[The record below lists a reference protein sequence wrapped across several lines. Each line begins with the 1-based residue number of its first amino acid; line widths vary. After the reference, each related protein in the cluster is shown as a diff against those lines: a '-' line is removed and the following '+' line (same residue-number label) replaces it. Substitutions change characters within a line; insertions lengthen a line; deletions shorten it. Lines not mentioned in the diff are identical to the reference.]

1 MTDPSE
7 ESRDPAYR
15 RRVLIVGL
23 LLTAAAAAVV
33 VAISAG
39 PRDTDDP
46 SSVDA
51 EMPVGENASDPT
63 PATTEQNA
71 AEPTE
76 TTPDEPPEQTTAPAT
91 SPDADASGDGA
102 APSPQESPPA
112 GVAADLEAVL
122 ESLTTG
128 LDTEAI
134 TRLSRSGDLRVA
146 WVIADLMRFFH
157 PEESGLR
164 SAFIDLTG
172 VEIAPGFEAWRDAS
186 NKLMESDTPAP
197 PGFAKWKGAM
207 YTLVE
212 PGWLPFF
219 ADEDSLI
226 DWRHVTWGGVR
237 IDDRPLDAV
246 HLPCPRGCIPA
257 LNDPRLVPAS
267 EGDYYPDDSFV
278 FAVSVN
284 GEAVAF
290 PKNMMEIHEMVNI
303 TIGGRRLGIPYCTL
317 CGSAQ
322 AYFTDDVP
330 DSVRGLLGGADT
342 FELRTSGLL
351 SRSNKMLYEFHTRS
365 MFDTFTGQAVSGPL
379 REAGVRLPQTTMVT
393 SRWGDWKE
401 ANPHTLI
408 VAMDGGIGRSYPED
422 PLGDRDDY
430 GPIFPIGDLDE
441 RLPVQAKVLGVLFD
455 GGPQPTVVAF
465 HVATAHTTLEAG
477 GLVELEGITVT
488 QDGGG
493 LRAWGPDGTEIPAHE
508 AFWFAWSQFHP
519 QTRLWS
525 SEGL

>member
-23 LLTAAAAAVV
+23 ILTAAAAAAVV

-39 PRDTDDP
+39 PRNTGNR
-46 SSVDA
+46 SSVNA
-51 EMPVGENASDPT
+51 EMPVGEKASDPT
-63 PATTEQNA
+63 PATAEQTA

-76 TTPDEPPEQTTAPAT
+76 TTPDEPPEQTTAPST

-102 APSPQESPPA
+102 APSPQESPAA
-112 GVAADLEAVL
+112 GVEADLEAVL

-164 SAFIDLTG
+164 FAFIDLTG

-186 NKLMESDTPAP
+186 NKVMEWDTPAP

-351 SRSNKMLYEFHTRS
+351 SRSNKMMYEFHTRS
-365 MFDTFTGQAVSGPL
+365 MFDTFTGDAVSGPL

-393 SRWGDWKE
+393 SRWGEWKE

-408 VAMDGGIGRSYPED
+408 VAEDGGIGRSYPAD
-422 PLGDRDDY
+422 PLGTGTTTGLSSR
-430 GPIFPIGDLDE
+430 
-441 RLPVQAKVLGVLFD
+441 LGVWTNASPSKRRCWGCCSTGERSRSWWLSRS
-455 GGPQPTVVAF
+455 PKPT
-465 HVATAHTTLEAG
+465 
-477 GLVELEGITVT
+477 
-488 QDGGG
+488 
-493 LRAWGPDGTEIPAHE
+493 PP
-508 AFWFAWSQFHP
+508 
-519 QTRLWS
+519 
-525 SEGL
+525 